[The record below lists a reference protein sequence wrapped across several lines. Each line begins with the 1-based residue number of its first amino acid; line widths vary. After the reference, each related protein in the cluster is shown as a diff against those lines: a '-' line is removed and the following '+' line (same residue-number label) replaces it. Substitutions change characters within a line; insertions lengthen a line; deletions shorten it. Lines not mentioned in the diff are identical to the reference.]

1 MPQNETV
8 EIAQKPTLR
17 ELIFTKPQNVR
28 GSVHGKIS
36 AYHELWGL
44 VEKQRYRV
52 FVAGTDLQ
60 LKHGLAYNNAVNIQM
75 YIKDRLKELGC
86 TYLNTFE
93 QWVDK

>member
-1 MPQNETV
+1 MAQSETV
-8 EIAQKPTLR
+8 EILQKPTPR
-17 ELIFTKPQNVR
+17 ELTFTKPQNVR

-52 FVAGTDLQ
+52 FIAGTDLQ
-60 LKHGLAYNNAVNIQM
+60 LKHGLAYNNAVNTQE
-75 YIKDRLKELGC
+75 YIRDRLKELGC
-86 TYLNTFE
+86 TNFNTFQ

>member
-1 MPQNETV
+1 MAQSETV
-8 EIAQKPTLR
+8 EILQKPTPR
-17 ELIFTKPQNVR
+17 ELTFTKPQNVR

-44 VEKQRYRV
+44 VEKQRFRISLEGNEV
-52 FVAGTDLQ
+52 MLE
-60 LKHGLAYNNAVNIQM
+60 LAYTNTILIQE
-75 YIKDRLKELGC
+75 YIRDRLKELGC

>member
-1 MPQNETV
+1 MPQSETV
-8 EIAQKPTLR
+8 EILQKPSPR
-17 ELIFTKPQNVR
+17 ELTFTKPQNVR

-44 VEKQRYRV
+44 VEKQRFRISQEGNEV
-52 FVAGTDLQ
+52 MLE
-60 LKHGLAYNNAVNIQM
+60 LAYTNTILIQE
-75 YIKDRLKELGC
+75 YIRDRLKELGC

>member
-8 EIAQKPTLR
+8 EILQKPTPR
-17 ELIFTKPQNVR
+17 ELTFTKPQNVR

-44 VEKQRYRV
+44 VEKQRYRI
-52 FVAGTDLQ
+52 FMDRNNLEY
-60 LKHGLAYNNAVNIQM
+60 GLAYNNAVNIQD

-93 QWVDK
+93 QWIDT